1 MNFTFKPLISVVKTR
16 ERCAAPA
23 TPLDDQVLAGIVLA
37 RADAELLKD
46 KFTQLTT
53 REIEVLE
60 GVANG
65 SANKQIAA
73 DLGISTKTV
82 DKHRQNLMKKLHI
95 HNTAGL
101 TRYAICVG
109 FLENILPQEVGQQY
123 GT

>member
-1 MNFTFKPLISVVKTR
+1 MNFTFRPLISVVKTP
-16 ERCAAPA
+16 ERCAA
-23 TPLDDQVLAGIVLA
+23 TVDSSDQVLAGIVLA
-37 RADAELLKD
+37 RADAELLKN
-46 KFTQLTT
+46 KFTQLTS

-65 SANKQIAA
+65 AANKQIAA

-109 FLENILPQEVGQQY
+109 FLENILPRQTAQF